1 MNTMSTF
8 SESKNSYG
16 IYHDL
21 TINSSIEKVYG
32 AVSEPEHLVNWWP
45 LKCKGEPKLGS
56 EYNFYFTPEYDW
68 YGKVIDFKPKQSFH
82 IKMTKSDLDWNS
94 TIFGFDMEDNNK
106 DSVNLRFF
114 HIGWPKCNSHYR
126 IASFCWAMLLKGL
139 KDYVEKGIILPFEE
153 RS

>member
-1 MNTMSTF
+1 MQDKGF
-8 SESKNSYG
+8 H

-21 TINSSIEKVYG
+21 TVNAPIEKVFR

-45 LKCKGEPKLGS
+45 LKCTGKPELGA

-68 YGKVIDFKPKQSFH
+68 YGKVNKLIFNRKFYV
-82 IKMTKSDLDWNS
+82 KMTKSDLDWD
-94 TIFGFDMEDNNK
+94 TTTFGFDMTKENGD
-106 DSVNLRFF
+106 VILRFS
-114 HIGWPKCNSHYR
+114 HTDWLKCNSHYR

-139 KDYVEKGIILPFEE
+139 KDYLEKGVILPFEE